1 MIENENAPVYQI
13 SKTAYRIFG
22 SIAEKMK
29 FQFLSKNL
37 KKSRLYIEENLYKSL
52 LLFVI
57 SIITA
62 GGFLIEA
69 ILFILRKTEY
79 LSYLLNEEKYL
90 ILSLLTGAAALILII
105 TVVSF
110 FCLLPFSKAYDRKI
124 KIEQQL
130 PFATNYMA
138 AMAVAGVRTEI
149 IFQSL
154 SQNKMKNVYKELS
167 EEAKTLNIQIRYF
180 GKDYPS
186 ALQTLSEETAS
197 PLFSE
202 FIHGAKNTFI
212 SGGSFQKFIIS
223 KKHEYQS
230 LAVRRKEKYFQTL
243 EMLSEIYITVFLA
256 MPIFFMIL
264 LYTMTPLSGPKP
276 EQMSTL
282 TYLAVPFLGIF
293 FLLILEIIN
302 EKEDI

>member
-52 LLFVI
+52 LLFMI
-57 SIITA
+57 LIITA
-62 GGFLIEA
+62 GGFFVEIL
-69 ILFILRKTEY
+69 LFILKKTEF
-79 LSYLLNEEKYL
+79 LPNEEKYL
-90 ILSLLTGAAALILII
+90 FLSLLTGAAAFFSIV
-105 TVVSF
+105 TAVSF

-124 KIEQQL
+124 RIEQQL

-154 SQNKMKNVYKELS
+154 SQKKMENVYKELS
-167 EEAKTLNIQIRYF
+167 EEAKTLDIQINCF

-302 EKEDI
+302 EKEDV